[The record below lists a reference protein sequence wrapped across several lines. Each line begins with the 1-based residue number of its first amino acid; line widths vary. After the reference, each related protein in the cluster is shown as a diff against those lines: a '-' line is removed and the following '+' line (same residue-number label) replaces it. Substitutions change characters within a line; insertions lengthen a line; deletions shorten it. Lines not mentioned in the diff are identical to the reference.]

1 LRKAGEYRAKRAIGV
16 YKKQGLD
23 EDAPR
28 GELDGGITE
37 KEDEAMKKLVVL
49 VVLMMMV
56 TVPCAWAASP
66 AQVEKA
72 KAEGKV
78 VFYANMTAV
87 EPIMEAFQ
95 TKYGIKAEYTRL
107 STSKFVATILTE
119 HAAGKLTADVLQA
132 PIPVLELLMKKGVLA
147 SYVSPAS
154 AGYPKWANKDGKIQ
168 SFGIEYVALI
178 YNKDLVKP
186 ADLPKT
192 YQDLTNPKW
201 KGKIVMADPAS
212 HPTTISWLVGLNENV
227 IKSDAEWR
235 AFLKGLAANSP
246 MFVASFGPTPAPIE
260 TGEKLI
266 GISMPKYIVTKAP
279 APLDWARVS
288 QPMMGTPR
296 GIGIAA
302 KAPHPNAARL
312 FVDYWLSREAM
323 KIMADQVGEY
333 VLAPG
338 VYPPIAGID
347 KAKVIPIRELSDEEI
362 KKWGAEFK
370 KIFAK
375 Q

>member
-1 LRKAGEYRAKRAIGV
+1 
-16 YKKQGLD
+16 
-23 EDAPR
+23 
-28 GELDGGITE
+28 
-37 KEDEAMKKLVVL
+37 M
-49 VVLMMMV
+49 
-56 TVPCAWAASP
+56 
-66 AQVEKA
+66 
-72 KAEGKV
+72 
-78 VFYANMTAV
+78 
-87 EPIMEAFQ
+87 
-95 TKYGIKAEYTRL
+95 
-107 STSKFVATILTE
+107 
-119 HAAGKLTADVLQA
+119 
-132 PIPVLELLMKKGVLA
+132 ELLKSKGVIA

-154 AGYPKWANKDGKIQ
+154 AGYPKWANKDGMIQ

-178 YNKDLVKP
+178 YNKDLVRA
-186 ADLPKT
+186 ADVPRT

-201 KGKIVMADPAS
+201 KGKIVMADPAT
-212 HPTTISWLVGLNENV
+212 HPTTISWLVGLKENV

-279 APLDWARVS
+279 APLDWAKVS

-296 GIGIAA
+296 AIGITA

-312 FVDYWLSREAM
+312 FVDYWLSKDAM

-338 VYPPIAGID
+338 VYPPISAID
-347 KAKVIPIRELSDEEI
+347 KAKVIPIRELSDDEI
-362 KKWGAEFK
+362 RKWGAEFK

-375 Q
+375 